1 MNDSYFSSARDRE
14 VKDYWTKDG
23 AFFVH
28 YGKKYGVAPDGQ
40 TVSLG
45 LVSGAT
51 QTTPEQKNS
60 VTKIAT
66 KGIAP
71 VVMSQPQETGILLQR
86 GRPRKPKG
94 EPVSRMTEWR
104 RAKEAQGVLL

>member
-28 YGKKYGVAPDGQ
+28 YGKKYGVEPDGQ
-40 TVSLG
+40 TVCVG
-45 LVSGAT
+45 PVSGAT
-51 QTTPEQKNS
+51 LTPQDSKNS

-66 KGIAP
+66 KGITP
-71 VVMSQPQETGILLQR
+71 TDKSQPQEF
-86 GRPRKPKG
+86 
-94 EPVSRMTEWR
+94 
-104 RAKEAQGVLL
+104 